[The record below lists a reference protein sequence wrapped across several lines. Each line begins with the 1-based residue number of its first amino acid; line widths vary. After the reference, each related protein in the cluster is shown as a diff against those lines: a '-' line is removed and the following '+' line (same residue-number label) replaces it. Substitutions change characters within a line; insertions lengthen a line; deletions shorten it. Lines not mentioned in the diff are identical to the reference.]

1 MFLYLDS
8 AKVSD
13 WAELM
18 PVGIFKGITTNPLLA
33 DRAGLDYARID
44 WPALFAQAHA
54 VGAAE
59 LHAQVYGDPSGY
71 AAWAENLYTAG
82 RDNGVT
88 AVVKV
93 PLVEP
98 ALRQFSTIKALGGKT
113 LLTACYD
120 AKQALLATALGADY
134 LAPYL
139 GRMADQ
145 GVDAFEHLTQMN
157 AITKQG
163 TCQVLAASIRSATDL
178 VRIAALGTPAATF
191 GAKVAHELLADENSI
206 TAWRDF
212 EATIR

>member
-1 MFLYLDS
+1 MYLYLDS

-13 WAELM
+13 WADLM
-18 PVGIFKGITTNPLLA
+18 PLGIFKGITTNPLLA
-33 DRAGLDYARID
+33 DRAELDYARID
-44 WPALFAQAHA
+44 WPALFAQAHGLGA
-54 VGAAE
+54 VE

-71 AAWAENLYTAG
+71 ADWAEKLYAAG

-120 AKQALLATALGADY
+120 AKQALLATALAADY

-145 GVDAFEHLTQMN
+145 GVDAFAHLAQMN

-163 TCQVLAASIRSATDL
+163 TCQVLAASIRSTTDL
-178 VRIAALGTPAATF
+178 VRIAALGTPAATI
-191 GAKVAHELLADENSI
+191 GATVAHELLVDENSI